1 MLIDAAMSN
10 PSYEA
15 LSNDEGTAG
24 SCNATVQQTLAK
36 IPWETATDRV
46 KMTVHRV
53 AHLNRFARGS
63 LISARIFFPP
73 AECQA

>member
-1 MLIDAAMSN
+1 MLTDDAMSN

-15 LSNDEGTAG
+15 PNNDEGMAG

-46 KMTVHRV
+46 ATMVHCV
-53 AHLNRFARGS
+53 AHLN
-63 LISARIFFPP
+63 
-73 AECQA
+73 

>member
-1 MLIDAAMSN
+1 MLTDDAMSN

-36 IPWETATDRV
+36 ITWETATT
-46 KMTVHRV
+46 MVHCV
-53 AHLNRFARGS
+53 AHLN
-63 LISARIFFPP
+63 
-73 AECQA
+73 

>member
-1 MLIDAAMSN
+1 MFIDAAMSN

-46 KMTVHRV
+46 KMMVHRM
-53 AHLNRFARGS
+53 AHLN
-63 LISARIFFPP
+63 
-73 AECQA
+73 

>member
-1 MLIDAAMSN
+1 MLTDDAMSN

-36 IPWETATDRV
+36 IPWETATNRV
-46 KMTVHRV
+46 TTMVHRV
-53 AHLNRFARGS
+53 AHLN
-63 LISARIFFPP
+63 
-73 AECQA
+73 